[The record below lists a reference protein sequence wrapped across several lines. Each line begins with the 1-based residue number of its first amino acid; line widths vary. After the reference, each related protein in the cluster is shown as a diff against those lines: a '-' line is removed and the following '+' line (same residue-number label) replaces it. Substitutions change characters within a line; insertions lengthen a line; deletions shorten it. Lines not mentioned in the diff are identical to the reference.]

1 MNECILR
8 MKGIS
13 KSFSGV
19 KVLDDVEFNVR
30 SGTVHSLM
38 GENGAGKS
46 TLIKIMTGA
55 HQPDAGSLF
64 WMGQPVSLNYPWKA
78 RQIGI
83 AFIH

>member
-46 TLIKIMTGA
+46 TLMKCLLEYTRKMQVKYI
-55 HQPDAGSLF
+55 
-64 WMGQPVSLNYPWKA
+64 
-78 RQIGI
+78 
-83 AFIH
+83 